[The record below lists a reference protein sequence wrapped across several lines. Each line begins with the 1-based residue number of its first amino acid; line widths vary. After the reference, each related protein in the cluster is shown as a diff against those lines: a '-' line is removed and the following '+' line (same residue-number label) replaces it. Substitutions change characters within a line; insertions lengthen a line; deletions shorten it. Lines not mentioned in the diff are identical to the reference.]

1 MSRTIKARLPPF
13 CDFHSGAIRFRMI
26 VPKDLK
32 ECFTVTAFKISLMTA
47 NIPTARILSA
57 RLSCSLFEAFET
69 IRQRKAAFGM
79 KLTAEQQTN
88 LVKMYL
94 RQVLQRDLERR
105 KQGDSRPVLPY
116 GGDYTAKEL
125 EAVNDALTFSLDAE
139 KNNEYN
145 GLRDML
151 RPIVIDGAKQLYST
165 ELKEAEHSKAK
176 AVKNGTADK
185 RKLKEMLAYQEITA
199 ENDEKEIDSIT
210 HLIAQ
215 GLQREVIP
223 VMMKRASGDFT
234 AEQQTVSIQ
243 QQGEIIDVESSPRL
257 FECVDEA
264 IAEKQKQGL
273 SPSTIDNYRQTAQYI
288 KRCFEDIPLC
298 MLDIKAMKRA
308 RDKFREATKKLK
320 SGTVGKLQTE
330 IRSIFR
336 EIRKNGNKLEHGIEE
351 SFDVLQHGKTAYKD
365 ESKRAGFTS
374 EQLAIL
380 FSAEHYKF
388 SVTKTFQSHYWI
400 PLIALFQGMRL
411 TEICQ
416 LATDDIKQ
424 DENGINYINIIDNEE
439 QHLKNTQSRRQIPIM
454 PQLIELGFL
463 DYVAERRKRKDER
476 LFNMKPD
483 KKGRYHSRFFSYL
496 LERLD
501 MRKNSDGDDL
511 TFHSLRHSFATIAN
525 NSGIQQ
531 SLIKNFIGHEQGTST
546 LMKTYVATASVKQ
559 LYDAFKDLAFPV
571 NIDGIKRQNWW

>member
-1 MSRTIKARLPPF
+1 MTRTIKARLPPF
-13 CDFHSGAIRFRMI
+13 CDFHSGFIRFRMI

-32 ECFTVTAFKISLMTA
+32 ECFTVSVFKISLMTA
-47 NIPTARILSA
+47 HIPTARILSG
-57 RLSCSLFEAFET
+57 RLCSSLFEAFET
-69 IRQRKAAFGM
+69 IRQRKAACSL
-79 KLTAEQQTN
+79 KLTAEQQTK

-94 RQVLQRDLERR
+94 REVLQRDLQRR
-105 KQGDSRPVLPY
+105 QNEDVRPVLPF
-116 GGDYTAKEL
+116 GADYTAKEL
-125 EAVNDALTFSLDAE
+125 ADVQEMLSFSLNAE
-139 KNNEYN
+139 KNKEYN

-151 RPIVIDGAKQLYST
+151 RPVAINGARQLYSI
-165 ELKEAEHSKAK
+165 ELKEAE
-176 AVKNGTADK
+176 
-185 RKLKEMLAYQEITA
+185 RKETKIANDVIYDEITA

-374 EQLAIL
+374 EQLTTL

-388 SVTKTFQSHYWI
+388 SKTKTFRSHYWI

-424 DENGINYINIIDNEE
+424 DENRIHYINIIDNEE
-439 QHLKNTQSRRQIPIM
+439 QHLKNTQSRRQIPLM

-463 DYVAERRKRKDER
+463 DYVAERRKQKDER

-483 KKGRYHSRFFSYL
+483 KKGRYHSRFFSDL

-501 MRKNSDGDDL
+501 MRKNSNGDDL

-525 NSGIQQ
+525 SSGIQE

-546 LMKTYVATASVKQ
+546 LMKTYVATAAVKQ
-559 LYDAFKDLAFPV
+559 LYDAFKDLEFP
-571 NIDGIKRQNWW
+571 IDNEAIKRDWKSLQDTFSRKRKN